1 MADPHQG
8 ETVFSTAIGQGIRT
22 ARQAATWTV
31 GQRPCRVASPVG
43 GIDSYAQQRLVVS
56 VGTYL
61 LLQRLTSGGR
71 KTSRCVARQL
81 VSSSCDARAWR
92 LRLT

>member
-43 GIDSYAQQRLVVS
+43 GIDSYAQQRLVAAWLANLFLAHVMRGLGACAS
-56 VGTYL
+56 HETW
-61 LLQRLTSGGR
+61 
-71 KTSRCVARQL
+71 
-81 VSSSCDARAWR
+81 RANAHGLW
-92 LRLT
+92 T